1 MILELRLSKNKTM
14 LHILSSHAL
23 WLHGTNLVRKKKSQA
38 RAGFEPMTYVI
49 LVQHCRYTSIIYV
62 NCGWRNKN
70 RSNPRSYEYYFI
82 TSSEIKVWKKFRSL
96 WDLNPW
102 PLWYRYYCIL
112 FFFFNLY
119 IFWQIIDKP
128 PIKSIATS
136 PKWFTSPATSFP
148 CTLSVFSDSF
158 WPLKKNCCLG
168 RGTGSQKE
176 VPCPKTQ
183 QNYPD
188 FSLNHTFRWRI

>member
-1 MILELRLSKNKTM
+1 MRCDYMEQTR
-14 LHILSSHAL
+14 
-23 WLHGTNLVRKKKSQA
+23 WEKKKSQA
-38 RAGFEPMTYVI
+38 RAGFKPMTYVI

-70 RSNPRSYEYYFI
+70 RSNPHSYEYYLI

-168 RGTGSQKE
+168 RGTGSQRE